1 MNNFRPLQFTPNNA
15 PMPRVDDVMAP
26 GFSPARILT
35 GLPSLR
41 KKNGFGLSVLMM
53 HWMFLTAISLS
64 TPVVYAGSV
73 SIPGMSSATVKVASI
88 KERQFR
94 TTVRQRY
101 DYSCGSAAL
110 ATLLTSHYRDPIG
123 EQAVF
128 EAMWQTGDQEKIRR
142 EGFSLLDIKRFLEAR
157 GYSADGYDAPLDK
170 LQQVG
175 IPAIT
180 LIRDHGY
187 NHFVVVKGV
196 RDGRVAVG
204 DPALGARII
213 PLEQFEKMR
222 LNRILFVIN
231 GARDIAIFNSRT
243 DWHVREKAPLGLASD
258 AGNITSV
265 TLMRRGANDF

>member
-1 MNNFRPLQFTPNNA
+1 MMFR
-15 PMPRVDDVMAP
+15 
-26 GFSPARILT
+26 
-35 GLPSLR
+35 
-41 KKNGFGLSVLMM
+41 
-53 HWMFLTAISLS
+53 MFLSAIFLS
-64 TPVVYAGSV
+64 TSAAAHAGSV

-94 TTVRQRY
+94 TIVRQRY

-128 EAMWQTGDQEKIRR
+128 EAMWQNGDQEKIRR
-142 EGFSLLDIKRFLEAR
+142 EGFSLLDIKQFLEAR
-157 GYSADGYDAPLDK
+157 GYSADGYEASLDK

-180 LIRDHGY
+180 LIRDNGY

-196 RDGRVAVG
+196 RDGQIAVG

-213 PLEQFEKMR
+213 PVGQFEKMR

-231 GARDIAIFNSRT
+231 GDRDVAIFNSRA
-243 DWHVREKAPLGLASD
+243 DWHVREKAPLGLAPD
-258 AGNITSV
+258 AGNISNV
-265 TLMRRGANDF
+265 TLLRGGANDF